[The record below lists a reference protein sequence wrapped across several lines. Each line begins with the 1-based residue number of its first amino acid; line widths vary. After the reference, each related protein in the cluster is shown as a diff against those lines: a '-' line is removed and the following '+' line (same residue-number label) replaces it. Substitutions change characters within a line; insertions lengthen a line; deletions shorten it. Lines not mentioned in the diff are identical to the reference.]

1 MAFFNGIK
9 IRTKLNLLVVFVALL
24 LVGIGVS
31 GLLGI
36 NASNKA
42 LSSVYNNHLLA
53 INQLNELRGNQM
65 LMRITLDA
73 ARLEQDS
80 FEVMGLTDKVR
91 SLIFKN
97 DTSFKSYSAKVL
109 SAEEKKLLDAF
120 SQARLAFG
128 KDSVVPMMDMLQ
140 EGRLEAADKLRKE
153 SLAPSFDKANDT
165 INALITYQV
174 DNAKRAFDKATRF
187 SKTTLIISISSIVV
201 GLVLTIL
208 SGFFIVRSI
217 NLGVAKL
224 VDGASKLAQGNLTTR
239 IHSTGKDEL
248 GEVAQAFNKM
258 ASDFSSVIQQVHGS
272 SDGLAMAA
280 NNLSSTA
287 GNLHAGSESQ
297 TQRAASMATAVDNL
311 NASVGEIAGR
321 AEGTAKAAGET
332 RSTAQHG
339 QKVVNQAVAGIRRIA
354 DTVSESTAIITSLGE
369 RSDQIGRIVNVI
381 KDIADQTNLLA
392 LNAAIEAARAGEQG
406 RGFAVVADEV
416 RKLAERTS
424 KATSE
429 ISAMISTI
437 QDETGNAVRSMK
449 TGSEQVGTGVEL
461 ANQAGEVLQQINS
474 SVASMTEMIDQ
485 IAELTRSQHAA
496 STEITQQVEQI
507 AAETQENFSSI
518 GQVMHASQSLQ
529 DLSTTLQEGVNHFK
543 T

>member
-1 MAFFNGIK
+1 MSLFSGIK

-24 LVGIGVS
+24 LVGIGIS

-53 INQLNELRGNQM
+53 INQLNELRSNQM

-73 ARLEQDS
+73 ARQEQDS
-80 FEVMGLTDKVR
+80 FEVMALTDKVR

-97 DTSFKSYSAKVL
+97 DNSFKSYTSKVL
-109 SAEEKKLLDAF
+109 SEDEKKLLNAF
-120 SQARLAFG
+120 TQARLSFG
-128 KDSVVPMMDMLQ
+128 KDAVVPMMDLLQ
-140 EGRLEAADKLRKE
+140 EGRLEQADKLRNE
-153 SLAPSFDKANDT
+153 SLVPWFEKASVT
-165 INALITYQV
+165 IDALINYQV
-174 DNAKRAFDKATRF
+174 TSAKNAFEKATRF
-187 SKTTLIISISSIVV
+187 ANMTRIISISSIAV
-201 GLVLTIL
+201 GLVLTIF
-208 SGFFIVRSI
+208 SGIVIVRSI
-217 NLGVAKL
+217 NLGVAHL
-224 VDGASKLAQGNLTTR
+224 VNGASKLAHGDLTSR
-239 IHSTGKDEL
+239 IDSSSKDEL

-258 ASDFSSVIQQVHGS
+258 ASDFSSLIQHVHES
-272 SDGLAMAA
+272 SDGLALAA

-287 GNLHAGSESQ
+287 GNLHAGSENQ
-297 TQRAASMATAVDNL
+297 TKHAASMATAVDNL

-321 AEGTAKAAGET
+321 AEGTAAAANT
-332 RSTAQHG
+332 ARSTTKHG
-339 QKVVNQAVAGIRRIA
+339 QQVVNQAVAGIRKIA

-416 RKLAERTS
+416 RKLAERTT

-429 ISAMISTI
+429 ISSMISTI
-437 QDETGNAVRSMK
+437 QEETGNAVRSMI

-474 SVASMTEMIDQ
+474 SVASMAEMIDQ
-485 IAELTRSQHAA
+485 IAELTRAQHAA

-507 AAETQENFSSI
+507 AAEAQENFTSI

-529 DLSTTLQEGVNHFK
+529 GLSTTLQEGVNHFK